1 MYSVDLAYIHEAGF
15 SDFARQVA
23 PEIARL
29 IRNAGIARGRIVEF
43 GCGSGAVAGHLHAMG
58 YDVRAFD
65 ISRLMLERR
74 HASRVDGLA
83 RKNAP
88 GVRFIVASVGTARLP
103 RCDAMVGVGEVV
115 TYVPGGA
122 ATLRRFFSRAHAA
135 LCPGGVLV
143 FDFIESARRRTYD
156 TKTISGRNWAMAVKA
171 TFDET
176 RGVLTRR
183 MTMTRRT
190 ARGLRR
196 SRERH
201 RVRIYDRRVVRR
213 MLEQCGFTV
222 RMSRSFGRH
231 RLLAGDVAVIAIK
244 RAL

>member
-15 SDFARQVA
+15 GDFARQVA
-23 PEIARL
+23 PEIGRL

-43 GCGSGAVAGHLHAMG
+43 GCGSGAVAGHLHALG

-65 ISRLMLERR
+65 ISPAMIR
-74 HASRVDGLA
+74 LA

-103 RCDAMVGVGEVV
+103 HCDAIVGVGEVV

-135 LCPGGVLV
+135 LHPGGALV

-196 SRERH
+196 SRETH
-201 RVRIYDRRVVRR
+201 RVRIYDRRLMRR
-213 MLEQCGFTV
+213 MLKQCGFTV
-222 RMSRSFGRH
+222 RMSRSFGCH

>member
-1 MYSVDLAYIHEAGF
+1 MYSVDLAHIHDAGF
-15 SDFARQVA
+15 GHFARQVA

-43 GCGSGAVAGHLHAMG
+43 GCGSGTVAGHLHALG

-65 ISRLMLERR
+65 ISPAMIR
-74 HASRVDGLA
+74 LA

-88 GVRFIVASVGTARLP
+88 GVRFNVASVGTARLP
-103 RCDAMVGVGEVV
+103 SCDAIVGVGEVV

-122 ATLRRFFSRAHAA
+122 ATLRRFFSRTHAA
-135 LCPGGVLV
+135 LRPGGVLV

-156 TKTISGRNWAMAVKA
+156 TKTISGRNWGMAVKA
-171 TFDET
+171 TFDKT

-183 MTMTRRT
+183 MTTTRRT
-190 ARGLRR
+190 TRGLRQ
-196 SRERH
+196 SRETH
-201 RVRIYDRRVVRR
+201 RIRIYDRRVMRR
-213 MLEQCGFTV
+213 LLEQCGFTV
-222 RMSRSFGRH
+222 TMSRSLGRH
-231 RLLAGDVAVIAIK
+231 RLLAGDVAVIATR